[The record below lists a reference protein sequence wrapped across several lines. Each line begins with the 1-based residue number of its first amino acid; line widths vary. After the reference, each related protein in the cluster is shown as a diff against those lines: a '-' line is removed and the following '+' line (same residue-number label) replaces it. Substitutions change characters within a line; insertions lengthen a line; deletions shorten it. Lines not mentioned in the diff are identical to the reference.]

1 MEKSK
6 IGIRWVYL
14 VISVIA
20 LLFAG
25 IIYTWSILKVPLAAE
40 FKWNNT
46 QLALNFTLTVA
57 FFVIGGFLA
66 GLITKKTTPMIRLL
80 IAAALFF
87 AGFMISS
94 QLKGSLTVLY
104 LAYGVLAGL
113 GIGFV
118 YNTVITVINAWFPDK
133 RGLASGL
140 LLAGFGLTSLIIG
153 KVADGFIKD
162 PAVGWRTTF
171 VALAIITAAV
181 IVITAFIVKLP
192 PAGTVLPSPKGAVK
206 KNQAETTALDLTPGQ
221 MLKRLSF
228 WKFFVFFMLLASV
241 GAASIAFA
249 KDIIIAVKNPAASEA
264 KAFSDFAVTMVGI
277 ISIGNGA
284 GRLLSGW
291 LFDAI
296 GRRKTQYVTSAVA
309 IVAPLTVFAA
319 LMTHSVFLGITG
331 LIICYI
337 SYGFAPTLSATYI
350 HSFYG
355 ERYFSVN
362 LGILNLQLALTAFAA
377 TFEGYLKDVTGG
389 FQWTFLILAGLSL
402 LGLILNLSIKKP

>member
-1 MEKSK
+1 MEKNK
-6 IGIRWVYL
+6 IKIRWLYL
-14 VISVIA
+14 VVSVIA

-25 IIYTWSILKVPLAAE
+25 IIYAWSILKVPLAAE

-46 QLALNFTLTVA
+46 QLALNFTLTVG
-57 FFVIGGFLA
+57 FFVIGGFLS
-66 GLITKKTTPMIRLL
+66 GLISKKTSPMIRLL
-80 IAAALFF
+80 ISAALFF

-94 QLKGSLTVLY
+94 QLRGSLFVLY
-104 LAYGVLAGL
+104 LSYGVLAGL
-113 GIGFV
+113 GIGFL
-118 YNTVITVINAWFPDK
+118 YNAVISVINAWFPDK

-140 LLAGFGLTSLIIG
+140 LLTGFALNSLVIG
-153 KVADGFIKD
+153 KIASHYLATPDQ
-162 PAVGWRTTF
+162 WRTTYMT
-171 VALAIITAAV
+171 LAIITTAV
-181 IVITAFIVKLP
+181 IVIAAIIIKNP
-192 PAGTVLPSPKGAVK
+192 PAGLVLPAPKGAVK

-249 KDIIIAVKNPAASEA
+249 KDIIIAVKDPSADELKS
-264 KAFSDFAVTMVGI
+264 FSDFAVTMVGI
-277 ISIGNGA
+277 ISIGNGF

-309 IVAPLTVFAA
+309 IAGPLIVFLA
-319 LMTHSVFLGITG
+319 LTTHSVPIGIIG

-350 HSFYG
+350 GSFYG
-355 ERYFSVN
+355 QRFFSVN

-377 TFEGYLKDVTGG
+377 TFEGALKDATGG
-389 FQWTFLILAGLSL
+389 FQWTFIILAGLSV